1 MLITAMQGRDK
12 GELTIYSFFFFLEIL
27 NSLCSPV
34 DGLQLDGFPSVK
46 VHSGYDFTRKNA
58 FRIQWME
65 MYFLGEGHQSA
76 SRDLN
81 KLTAEVAK
89 AFARTLMPHLQK
101 LSSDNCTFLGLRVS
115 LDSENVSSYQS
126 VTTKKVSCTSLQSMV
141 NSFWTRPYHIFL
153 EKSFTPLTPYDKLH
167 ECKNKSV
174 YL

>member
-1 MLITAMQGRDK
+1 MLITAMRGRDK

-46 VHSGYDFTRKNA
+46 VHSGYDFTRKNV

-81 KLTAEVAK
+81 KFTAEVAK

-115 LDSENVSSYQS
+115 LDSENVSSYQKNL
-126 VTTKKVSCTSLQSMV
+126 VVLPFSL
-141 NSFWTRPYHIFL
+141 W
-153 EKSFTPLTPYDKLH
+153 
-167 ECKNKSV
+167 
-174 YL
+174 

>member
-1 MLITAMQGRDK
+1 
-12 GELTIYSFFFFLEIL
+12 
-27 NSLCSPV
+27 
-34 DGLQLDGFPSVK
+34 
-46 VHSGYDFTRKNA
+46 
-58 FRIQWME
+58 ME

-126 VTTKKVSCTSLQSMV
+126 VTTKKVCCTSPSVYGKL
-141 NSFWTRPYHIFL
+141 FL
-153 EKSFTPLTPYDKLH
+153 DKTVPCFIEKSFTLLTPYD
-167 ECKNKSV
+167 
-174 YL
+174 

>member
-1 MLITAMQGRDK
+1 MLITAMHGRNK
-12 GELTIYSFFFFLEIL
+12 GELTIYSFFLEIL

-115 LDSENVSSYQS
+115 LDSENVSSYK
-126 VTTKKVSCTSLQSMV
+126 KKVSCTSLQFMV
-141 NSFWTRPYHIFL
+141 NSFWTRP
-153 EKSFTPLTPYDKLH
+153 
-167 ECKNKSV
+167 
-174 YL
+174 

>member
-1 MLITAMQGRDK
+1 
-12 GELTIYSFFFFLEIL
+12 
-27 NSLCSPV
+27 
-34 DGLQLDGFPSVK
+34 
-46 VHSGYDFTRKNA
+46 
-58 FRIQWME
+58 ME
-65 MYFLGEGHQSA
+65 MYFLGEGQQSA

-115 LDSENVSSYQS
+115 LDSENVSSYQI
-126 VTTKKVSCTSLQSMV
+126 VTKKKRLVTTSLQFMV

-153 EKSFTPLTPYDKLH
+153 EKSFTLLTPYDKLH

-174 YL
+174 RL

>member
-1 MLITAMQGRDK
+1 M
-12 GELTIYSFFFFLEIL
+12 EIL

-58 FRIQWME
+58 FRIQWTE
-65 MYFLGEGHQSA
+65 MYFLGDGQQSV

-89 AFARTLMPHLQK
+89 AFGRTLMAHVPK

-115 LDSENVSSYQS
+115 LDRENVSSYQS
-126 VTTKKVSCTSLQSMV
+126 VTTEKVSVGTPLL
-141 NSFWTRPYHIFL
+141 FWTKP
-153 EKSFTPLTPYDKLH
+153 
-167 ECKNKSV
+167 
-174 YL
+174 